1 MVQQEQ
7 KSSNNASDGK
17 ADVIAVVAI
26 ITLVVG
32 AVVYWL
38 HGL

>member
-7 KSSNNASDGK
+7 NASNNAGDGK

-38 HGL
+38 YGL